1 MKSLTIRTDSEVERA
16 LEFLIRNGITRSEA
30 ARRAILEAE
39 RVQRRAIMRAE
50 AEELR
55 NDPAEQ
61 AAAKELASE
70 MDAVRAW

>member
-1 MKSLTIRTDSEVERA
+1 MGSLTIRTDSEVERA

>member
-1 MKSLTIRTDSEVERA
+1 MRSLTIRTDSEVERA

>member
-1 MKSLTIRTDSEVERA
+1 MRSLTIRTDSEVERA
-16 LEFLIRNGITRSEA
+16 LEFLIRNGLTRSEA

-39 RVQRRAIMRAE
+39 RAQRRAIMRAE

-61 AAAKELASE
+61 AAAKELATE
-70 MDAVRAW
+70 MEAIRAW

>member
-1 MKSLTIRTDSEVERA
+1 MKSLTIRTDCEVERA

-61 AAAKELASE
+61 AAAKELATE
-70 MDAVRAW
+70 MDAIRAW